1 MTDEVRV
8 TSPTGGQKGQKDDR
22 QDLIDPWFMRELGL
36 VCGFG
41 AKKYDDDNWRKGYSW
56 RLSFGAM
63 LRHIYAF
70 WRGEDRDPESG
81 LYHLAH
87 AAWHCMVLF
96 TFNTRYNTYRDF
108 DDRPV

>member
-1 MTDEVRV
+1 MTDEVRI
-8 TSPTGGQKGQKDDR
+8 TSDTGGQKGQKDDR

-41 AKKYDDDNWRKGYSW
+41 SRKYSDDNWRKGYSW

-81 LYHLAH
+81 LHHLAH
-87 AAWHCMVLF
+87 ASWHCMVLF
-96 TFNTRYNTYRDF
+96 SFNTRYNTYGDF